1 MRKTILSLGLAAA
14 VALGVPALVAPAA
27 QAAEGVAIP
36 KMSWSFA
43 APFGTYDRAALQRG
57 FQVYKEVCAACHSM
71 NLLAYRDLADLGYNE
86 NEIKAIAAQ
95 YEVTDGPNDQG
106 EMFQRPAVPSDRF
119 KAPFPNVQ
127 AAKAANNGAAPPDLS
142 LMAKGRIGGPDYIH
156 ALMIGYENAPAG
168 FEMQPGLSYN
178 KYFPGHQIAMP
189 APINPDGV
197 TFADGTKATVDQQ
210 SRDVAH
216 FLMWA
221 AEPKLEQRHRLGVQV
236 VLFLLVLSVLLFVAK
251 RRIWSDVH

>member
-14 VALGVPALVAPAA
+14 LAFAPALVAPAA
-27 QAAEGVAIP
+27 RAAEGVAIP

-106 EMFQRPAVPSDRF
+106 EMFQRPAIPSDRF

-236 VLFLLVLSVLLFVAK
+236 VLFLLILSVVLFVAK

>member
-1 MRKTILSLGLAAA
+1 MRKTIFSLGLAA
-14 VALGVPALVAPAA
+14 VIGLVAPAV
-27 QAAEGVAIP
+27 QASEGTALP
-36 KMSWSFA
+36 KLSWSFS
-43 APFGTYDRAALQRG
+43 APFGTYDRGALQRG

-71 NLLAYRDLADLGYNE
+71 NLLAYRDLTDLGYNE
-86 NEIKAIAAQ
+86 AEVKAIAAQ

-142 LMAKGRIGGPDYIH
+142 LMAKARIGGPDYIH

-168 FEMQPGLSYN
+168 FAMQPGLNYN
-178 KYFPGHQIAMP
+178 KYFPGNQIAMP

-210 SRDVAH
+210 ARDVSH

-221 AEPKLEQRHRLGVQV
+221 AEPKLEQRHRMGAQVILFLLILSV
-236 VLFLLVLSVLLFVAK
+236 VLFIAK
-251 RRIWSDVH
+251 RKIWSDVH

>member
-1 MRKTILSLGLAAA
+1 MRKTIFSLGLATAF
-14 VALGVPALVAPAA
+14 ALTAPAA
-27 QAAEGVAIP
+27 QAAEGVELP
-36 KMSWSFA
+36 KLSWSFS
-43 APFGTYDRAALQRG
+43 APFGTYDRGALQRG

-71 NLLAYRDLADLGYNE
+71 SLLAYRDLRDLGYNE
-86 NEIKAIAAQ
+86 AEVKAIAAQ

-106 EMFQRPAVPSDRF
+106 EMFQRPAVPSDRL

-142 LMAKGRIGGPDYIH
+142 LMAKARIGGPDYIH
-156 ALMIGYENAPAG
+156 ALMVGYENAPAG
-168 FEMQPGLSYN
+168 FAMQPGLNYN

-210 SRDVAH
+210 SRDVSH

-221 AEPKLEQRHRLGVQV
+221 AEPKLEQRHRLGAQV
-236 VLFLLVLSVLLFVAK
+236 ILFLLILSVVLYIAK
-251 RRIWSDVH
+251 RKIWADQH

>member
-1 MRKTILSLGLAAA
+1 MRKTILSLGLAA
-14 VALGVPALVAPAA
+14 VIGLVAPAA
-27 QAAEGVAIP
+27 QASEGVALP
-36 KMSWSFA
+36 KLSWSFS

-57 FQVYKEVCAACHSM
+57 FQVYKEVCAACHAMS
-71 NLLAYRDLADLGYNE
+71 LLAYRDLQDLGYNE
-86 NEIKAIAAQ
+86 AEVKAIAAQ

-142 LMAKGRIGGPDYIH
+142 LMAKARVGGPDYIH

-168 FEMQPGLSYN
+168 FAMQPGLNYN
-178 KYFPGHQIAMP
+178 KYFPGNQIAMP

-210 SRDVAH
+210 AKDVAN

-221 AEPKLEQRHRLGVQV
+221 AEPKLEQRHRMGAQV
-236 VLFLLVLSVLLFVAK
+236 ILFLLLLSVVLYIAK
-251 RRIWSDVH
+251 RKIWSDVH

>member
-1 MRKTILSLGLAAA
+1 MRKTIFSLGLAAA
-14 VALGVPALVAPAA
+14 LALSASAA
-27 QAAEGVAIP
+27 QAAEGVELP
-36 KMSWSFA
+36 KLAWSFS
-43 APFGTYDRAALQRG
+43 APFGTYDRGALQRG

-71 NLLAYRDLADLGYNE
+71 NLLSYRDLRDLGYNE
-86 NEIKAIAAQ
+86 AEVKAIAAQ

-142 LMAKGRIGGPDYIH
+142 LMAKARIGGPDYIH
-156 ALMIGYENAPAG
+156 ALMVGYENAPAG
-168 FEMQPGLSYN
+168 FAMQPGLNYN
-178 KYFPGHQIAMP
+178 KYFAGHQIAMP

-210 SRDVAH
+210 AKDVSN

-221 AEPKLEQRHRLGVQV
+221 AEPKLEQRHRLGAQV
-236 VLFLLVLSVLLFVAK
+236 ILFLLILSIVLYIAK
-251 RRIWSDVH
+251 RKIWSDQH

>member
-1 MRKTILSLGLAAA
+1 MRKTIFSLGLAAA
-14 VALGVPALVAPAA
+14 LAFLAPAA

-36 KMSWSFA
+36 KLSWSFA
-43 APFGTYDRAALQRG
+43 APFGTYDRGALQRG

-86 NEIKAIAAQ
+86 AEIKAIAAQ
-95 YEVTDGPNDQG
+95 YEVTDGPDDQG
-106 EMFQRPAVPSDRF
+106 EMFQRPAIPSDRF

-142 LMAKGRIGGPDYIH
+142 LMAKARIGGPDYIH

-197 TFADGTKATVDQQ
+197 TYADGTKATVDQQ
-210 SRDVAH
+210 ARDVSH

-236 VLFLLVLSVLLFVAK
+236 VLFLLILSIVLLIAK
-251 RRIWSDVH
+251 RKIWSDVH